1 MINELVSF
9 RRLDHAVESEY
20 PAKFRIF
27 EDNQVLMLSLRLVQD
42 LLYTKTRMKARMKR
56 FLEPAVQRIRPR

>member
-9 RRLDHAVESEY
+9 RRLNHAVESKY
-20 PAKFRIF
+20 PAEFRVV

-42 LLYTKTRMKARMKR
+42 PLHTKARMEAWMKV
-56 FLEPAVQRIRPR
+56 FLEPVLQRIRPR

>member
-20 PAKFRIF
+20 PAEFWIV

-42 LLYTKTRMKARMKR
+42 LLYTKTRMEARMKR
-56 FLEPAVQRIRPR
+56 FP